1 MFHGLSIPY
10 IGETELSVKK
20 PAVRT
25 VRTSLEQLS
34 KKQLEWICISYTDE
48 KFSKKEELVEYL
60 YSAILSTCRHFF
72 YYEHEAV
79 YDLMMMLMSSVG
91 NEGGTVN
98 TELSIPEDKDNEHEV
113 FWYMFNSGIMKN
125 LMRHGLVYHHIVDDE
140 EFYSVPFEII
150 KEVVSGIDEKGKHS
164 YGKWIEFQE
173 FSSCLISVY
182 GALTVKDFNKL
193 WKLVF
198 PKVPLTEDQ
207 IIEHM
212 SFSSVTSQD
221 YKWYESLNAITY
233 KFLDED
239 EAKYLIDDRS
249 RVSLYVPEASV
260 LKNWYEDYCN
270 SEDEYQTNFFDLYEV
285 EHKNPFYIQMRQFLA
300 KYRKDDWDEVI
311 YYLMYFIK
319 DGFKMTEALKYMD
332 EDFKLFE
339 PMVEREAEQFIQIYQ
354 NLHNS
359 THLWAN
365 YGWTPKDL
373 ANQSRQEYIQNNPNI
388 IPFPKELAGM
398 NFQPIP
404 KVGRNDP
411 CPCGSGKKYKQCH
424 GK

>member
-10 IGETELSVKK
+10 IGESELSVKK
-20 PAVRT
+20 PAART

-182 GALTVKDFNKL
+182 GALTVKDFNKPDYRAH
-193 WKLVF
+193 VF
-198 PKVPLTEDQ
+198 QL
-207 IIEHM
+207 
-212 SFSSVTSQD
+212 SYFAG
-221 YKWYESLNAITY
+221 L
-233 KFLDED
+233 
-239 EAKYLIDDRS
+239 
-249 RVSLYVPEASV
+249 
-260 LKNWYEDYCN
+260 
-270 SEDEYQTNFFDLYEV
+270 
-285 EHKNPFYIQMRQFLA
+285 QM
-300 KYRKDDWDEVI
+300 V
-311 YYLMYFIK
+311 
-319 DGFKMTEALKYMD
+319 
-332 EDFKLFE
+332 
-339 PMVEREAEQFIQIYQ
+339 
-354 NLHNS
+354 
-359 THLWAN
+359 
-365 YGWTPKDL
+365 
-373 ANQSRQEYIQNNPNI
+373 
-388 IPFPKELAGM
+388 
-398 NFQPIP
+398 
-404 KVGRNDP
+404 
-411 CPCGSGKKYKQCH
+411 
-424 GK
+424 